1 MIRLQIQEL
10 STGYRSPKGHQP
22 VIPLQSDLNL
32 QVGSGQ
38 ILGVT
43 APSGAGKSTLLATIA
58 GLVPPVR
65 GRIFVDAID
74 VTDLPVHQRRIAMVF
89 QEPALF
95 GHLDVLDNVAYGPRR
110 QGLRKGAARKR
121 ASELLAWVGLQH
133 LAHRSVRTLSGGQ
146 AQRVA
151 LVRALAAD
159 PAVLLLDEPFS
170 ALDAPLRQRLGDE
183 LAQIVRERGV
193 AALHVTHDPDEALRI
208 CDVLLELDQLNEL
221 DQPGE
226 HSPPSQH
233 G

>member
-1 MIRLQIQEL
+1 MIRLQTHDL
-10 STGYRSPKGHQP
+10 ATGYRTADRHQTL
-22 VIPLQSDLNL
+22 VPLQSGLSL
-32 QVGSGQ
+32 QVDAGQ

-43 APSGAGKSTLLATIA
+43 GPSGEGKSTLLATIA
-58 GLVPPVR
+58 GLVPPVS
-65 GRIFVDAID
+65 GRVHVDGVD
-74 VTDLPVHQRRIAMVF
+74 VTDLPVHKRGIAMVF

-95 GHLDVLDNVAYGPRR
+95 GNLNVLDNVAYGPRR
-110 QGLRKGAARKR
+110 HGLGKVAARER
-121 ASELLAWVGLQH
+121 ARDLLAWVGLAD
-133 LAHRSVRTLSGGQ
+133 LAQRSVQTLSGGQ

-183 LAQIVRERGV
+183 LAQIVQERSV
-193 AALHVTHDPDEALRI
+193 AALHVTHDPAEAVRI
-208 CDVLLELDQLNEL
+208 CDVLLEL
-221 DQPGE
+221 GA

>member
-1 MIRLQIQEL
+1 MIRLQTEDL
-10 STGYRSPKGHQP
+10 TTGYRTRDRHQR

-32 QVGSGQ
+32 QVRAGQ

-58 GLVPPVR
+58 GLLPAVR
-65 GRIFVDAID
+65 GRIFVDEVD
-74 VTDLPVHQRRIAMVF
+74 VSDRPVHQRRIAMVF

-95 GHLDVLDNVAYGPRR
+95 GHLNVLDNVAYGPRR
-110 QGLRKGAARKR
+110 HGLRKVAARAR
-121 ASELLAWVGLQH
+121 AAELLAWVGLAD
-133 LAHRSVRTLSGGQ
+133 LAERSVQTLSGGQ

-151 LVRALAAD
+151 LVRALASD

-183 LAQIVRERGV
+183 LAQIVRERSV
-193 AALHVTHDPDEALRI
+193 AALHVTHDPQEALRI
-208 CDVLLELDQLNEL
+208 CDVILEL
-221 DQPGE
+221 GE
-226 HSPPSQH
+226 HSPPSQQ

>member
-1 MIRLQIQEL
+1 MIRLQTQSL
-10 STGYRSPKGHQP
+10 ATGYRETDRHRRL
-22 VIPLQSDLNL
+22 VPLQSDLDL
-32 QVGSGQ
+32 QVRAGQ

-43 APSGAGKSTLLATIA
+43 APSGAGKSTLLATLA
-58 GLVPPVR
+58 GLVPPIS
-65 GRIFVDAID
+65 GRVLVDEVD

-95 GHLDVLDNVAYGPRR
+95 GHLNVLDNVAYGPRR
-110 QGLRKGAARKR
+110 HGLRKALARAR
-121 ASELLAWVGLQH
+121 ARELLAWVGLGD
-133 LAHRSVRTLSGGQ
+133 LAERSVRTLSGGQ

-151 LVRALAAD
+151 LVRALAAH

-208 CDVLLELDQLNEL
+208 CDGVLQL
-221 DQPGE
+221 GE
-226 HSPPSQH
+226 HSPPSQQ